1 MGGGGGFFGGI
12 ERHSSISVS
21 DRIQI
26 NKLNK
31 SIAAEPL
38 YVNTKFEGYYLKMWW
53 RLKPDGVK
61 PDLVTSHSDC
71 ARHQN
76 AFSHSE
82 MVQDKV
88 LKIKVNRSRPVNF
101 YFQHFVRKLR
111 QFEFY
116 VISINPLGS
125 LSHRT
130 LHIFTRQC
138 RNCVNLCQNIHVHDI
153 SILSAF

>member
-1 MGGGGGFFGGI
+1 MGRGGGGGDFLAESSGKMCI
-12 ERHSSISVS
+12 TLHSSISVS
-21 DRIQI
+21 DRILI

-61 PDLVTSHSDC
+61 PDLVTSHSGC

-82 MVQDKV
+82 MVQDEV
-88 LKIKVNRSRPVNF
+88 LKKKNYRSRPVNF

-116 VISINPLGS
+116 ICYKHKSTRVI
-125 LSHRT
+125 
-130 LHIFTRQC
+130 
-138 RNCVNLCQNIHVHDI
+138 I
-153 SILSAF
+153 S